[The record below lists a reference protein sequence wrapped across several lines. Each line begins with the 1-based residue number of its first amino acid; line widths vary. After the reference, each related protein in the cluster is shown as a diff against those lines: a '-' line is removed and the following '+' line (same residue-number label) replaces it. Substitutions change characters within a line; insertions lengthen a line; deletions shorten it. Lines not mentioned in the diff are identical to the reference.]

1 MSKKQVNPLLGP
13 GVSNFKLED
22 SFGVQP
28 TLIVPQTSSN
38 VSLEPP
44 KSATLF
50 SDQSQVGAF
59 SDISLNSNSPVKPPE
74 LTPGSGSIAPPPVMS
89 LGPPQ
94 PGLFLLPG
102 SGPPAPPTIT
112 PTSSKPGKQKEHIS
126 RSNL

>member
-28 TLIVPQTSSN
+28 TLIVPQTTTN

-50 SDQSQVGAF
+50 SDQSQAGAF

-74 LTPGSGSIAPPPVMS
+74 LTPGSSAQVAPPPVMS

-102 SGPPAPPTIT
+102 SGGPPATPTIT
-112 PTSSKPGKQKEHIS
+112 PSSAKSGKMIYIQI
-126 RSNL
+126 

>member
-112 PTSSKPGKQKEHIS
+112 PTSSKSGKQI
-126 RSNL
+126 